1 MVKLR
6 IVWCN
11 LKSLCLKSQTIGK
24 KMSIWT
30 YRFEKAP
37 LWAAASLFQADIF
50 GLHLRTKGR
59 VHVRLHVFV
68 SSHIFS
74 GLIEDEYDFRCWRSF
89 KTFENAFSSG
99 FGLHVGHRR
108 TAFVSLAFCSGSL
121 TSSFTCHL
129 LLFPRTPSLPQSHDT
144 GCVIVGT
151 HTRTHTF
158 NAAEYKA
165 RRTEIEM
172 KGGDRMWAEEEEE
185 EKEGVW
191 EHHRGDVTSRPPS
204 QHPSLPY
211 SHHTH
216 THTLRQQSQHLT
228 GAYRN
233 ATEMT
238 SCDSTETWRLFSRR
252 EEAVRRYICVCVG
265 EPLRLQRRLWT
276 GTISGSPPLSAGE
289 AERG

>member
-1 MVKLR
+1 MVKLG

-11 LKSLCLKSQTIGK
+11 LKSLCLKSQTIGE

-74 GLIEDEYDFRCWRSF
+74 GLIEYKYDFRCWRSF

-129 LLFPRTPSLPQSHDT
+129 LLFPRTPSLPQSHDP
-144 GCVIVGT
+144 GCVIVRT

-172 KGGDRMWAEEEEE
+172 KGGDRMWAEEEVE

-216 THTLRQQSQHLT
+216 THSGSRTSISQ
-228 GAYRN
+228 A
-233 ATEMT
+233 
-238 SCDSTETWRLFSRR
+238 
-252 EEAVRRYICVCVG
+252 
-265 EPLRLQRRLWT
+265 PT
-276 GTISGSPPLSAGE
+276 GTPRKWPPVTPRRRDVFSVDARRPFVGTSVWVSPFVC
-289 AERG
+289 RGGCGQVQ